1 MARSGDVI
9 ENPVTGERV
18 VFRRTAGDT
27 NGEALEYELHF
38 TPTGFV
44 TQEHLHPGQSERH
57 EVVSGAL
64 GLVLDGRERVLRE
77 GDSVVVPRGARHRLF
92 RADGG
97 HVHAVFELRPALR
110 TETLL
115 ETFVGLARDGKVNSK
130 GYPSLLQLAVISREF
145 EPEGYATR
153 PPLAVQ
159 RALFAPLAA
168 LGRRRGYRARYPEY
182 SGDG

>member
-1 MARSGDVI
+1 MARAGDVL

-18 VFRRTAGDT
+18 VFRKTAAET
-27 NGEALEYELHF
+27 NGESLEYELHF
-38 TPTGFV
+38 TPLGFV

-64 GLVLDGRERVLRE
+64 GLVLDGRDQVLRD

-97 HVHAVFELRPALR
+97 HVHAIFELRPALE

-115 ETFVGLARDGKVNSK
+115 ETFVGLARDGKVNRK

-145 EPEGYATR
+145 ENEGYATR
-153 PPLAVQ
+153 LPLPVQ
-159 RALFAPLAA
+159 RALFGPLAT
-168 LGRRRGYRARYPEY
+168 LGRRRGYRARYHQY
-182 SGDG
+182 SGEA

>member
-1 MARSGDVI
+1 VARPGETL

-18 VFRRTAGDT
+18 VFRKTTAET

-44 TQEHLHPGQSERH
+44 TQEHVHPGQSERH
-57 EVVSGAL
+57 EVVGGAL
-64 GLVLDGRERVLRE
+64 GLVLDGREQVLRP

-92 RADGG
+92 PVDGG
-97 HVHAVFELRPALR
+97 QVHVVFELRPALR

-115 ETFVGLARDGKVNSK
+115 ETFVGLARDGKVNRK

-145 EPEGYATR
+145 EAEGYATR

-159 RALFAPLAA
+159 RALFTPLAA
-168 LGRRRGYRARYPEY
+168 LGRRRGYRARYPQY
-182 SGDG
+182 SGGA